1 MDSLQQTKGYVM
13 GKMKEIA
20 ISIEDMV
27 NQEVYNEWAMV
38 ENYIDESRGYIT
50 VHVKDLVNFELN
62 KLGLSMSQEEIQD
75 MVETAIDNIYGI

>member
-1 MDSLQQTKGYVM
+1 MVDSLQQTKGYVM

-20 ISIEDMV
+20 ISIE
-27 NQEVYNEWAMV
+27 AMV

>member
-1 MDSLQQTKGYVM
+1 M